1 MNFTAWLQTHRRSIL
16 FLLAILAIGGVTAS
30 FVLPVTLFPDV
41 SFPRVAVELDSG
53 DRTADQMVTLV
64 TRPVEEAIRR
74 VPGVQ
79 NLSSTT
85 SRGSAEIK
93 VDFGWGHDMAA
104 ATLEVNSA
112 VTQMLPTLPAGTMVE
127 TKRMDPTVDPVISY
141 SLSSDTQSLTQLY
154 DLAEYQL
161 RPLLSSVKGVSKIGI
176 TGGKPEEYRVTVDP
190 ARLASYGLT
199 LTDVSSA
206 LAQGNV
212 QQAVGHIEDHY
223 QLYLTVSD
231 SRYQT
236 FRQIAATVLRTGP
249 DGLVR
254 LGDVATVADA
264 TVPQFIRVTADGH
277 DAVLM
282 DVYQQ
287 PDANSVQIANDIK
300 TVLRNYRAL
309 LPPGVKL
316 ATWYDQSVLVTD
328 SAKSVRDAILIGI
341 VLAAMVLFVFLRNY
355 KITIIS
361 IVVVPT
367 VLATTVT
374 LLSLFGMGFNIMTLG
389 GMAAAVGLIIDDAV
403 VMIEHIVRRL
413 RDSPAAHHGRVM
425 MAAREFFQPLVGSS
439 AATIIIFFPLAFLG
453 GVTGAFFKA
462 LSLTMGSALV
472 ISFIITWLAV
482 PILADHWL
490 DEKDASHEDVGPLT
504 RAVHRRYDWVMRHT
518 LKRPVLILFGIVPLL
533 AVGFLAYRAVGSGF
547 MPHEDE
553 GGFVLDYL
561 SPPGTSLAETDRMLR
576 QVEAIIRTNPNVLTY
591 SRRTGAQLGGGVT
604 EANNGDF
611 FIRLKPFPRDP
622 IDDVMQQV
630 TDKVKAQV
638 PTLDIDTAQ
647 LMEDLIGDLTEVP
660 QPIQVK
666 IFSDDQ
672 AQLVDLAQKVTDA
685 LGKVKGLVE
694 LQSGVTPA
702 GDALNIEINRTKAAA
717 LGFNV
722 NDLTTLLDGY
732 VEGNVATQV
741 QKGPK
746 TIGVRVWV
754 PRDLRANITRLENLV
769 LRSPSGQVFP
779 LHAVANVVVE
789 NGQPEITRENLK
801 RMASVTGRIEGRD
814 LGSTARDVKAVMD
827 RPGMLP
833 AGVYYTLGGLYKQQQ
848 EAFKGLALVFAGA
861 VALVFLLLLFLY
873 ERFQIAVSIM
883 IIPLMAMS
891 AVFIGLYVT
900 NTELNI
906 TAIMGM
912 TMIIGMVTE
921 IAIFYFSEYRE
932 IVGDMDHTDA
942 LIAAGKNRMR
952 PITMTTLA
960 AILTLMPLAL
970 AVGRGSQMQQPL
982 AIAIISGLIVALPL
996 VLLVMPVIY
1005 NLLCGGKW
1013 NSPAPAAPANQSSDA
1028 PSHPNSTGM
1037 HT

>member
-1 MNFTAWLQTHRRSIL
+1 MNFSIWLQTHRRSIL
-16 FLLAILAIGGVTAS
+16 FLLAILAFGGVIAA
-30 FVLPVTLFPDV
+30 FELPVTLFPDV

-64 TRPVEEAIRR
+64 TRPVEEAIRH
-74 VPGVQ
+74 VPGVL
-79 NLSSTT
+79 NLSSTS

-93 VDFGWGHDMAA
+93 VDFGWGRDMAA
-104 ATLEVNSA
+104 ATLQVNSA
-112 VTQMLPTLPAGTMVE
+112 VTQILPTLPAGTTVE

-141 SLSSDTQSLTQLY
+141 SLSSDKQSLTQLY
-154 DLAEYQL
+154 DLAQYQL
-161 RPLLSSVKGVSKIGI
+161 RPLLSSVKGVAKIGI
-176 TGGKPEEYRVTVDP
+176 TGGTPEEYRVTVDP
-190 ARLASYGLT
+190 ARLAAYGMT
-199 LTDVSSA
+199 LTDVSNA

-212 QQAVGHIEDHY
+212 QQAVGHMEDHY
-223 QLYLTVSD
+223 ELYLVVSD

-236 FRQIAATVLRTGP
+236 FGQIAATVLRTGP
-249 DGLVR
+249 NGLVR
-254 LGDVATVADA
+254 LGDVAKVTDA

-282 DVYQQ
+282 DVFQQ
-287 PDANSVQIANDIK
+287 PDGNSVQIADDIK
-300 TVLRNYRAL
+300 TTLKAYASV
-309 LPPGVKL
+309 LPPGVKV

-341 VLAAMVLFVFLRNY
+341 VLAAIVLLVFLRNY

-367 VLATTVT
+367 VLATTIT

-403 VMIEHIVRRL
+403 VMIEHIMRRL
-413 RDSPAAHHGRVM
+413 RGAPQQHRGQVM
-425 MAAREFFQPLVGSS
+425 LAAREFFQPLVGSS
-439 AATIIIFFPLAFLG
+439 SATIVIFFPLAFLG

-462 LSLTMGSALV
+462 LSLTMGGALV
-472 ISFIITWLAV
+472 ISFIVTWLAV

-490 DEKDASHEDVGPLT
+490 NEKDASHEDVGRLS
-504 RAVHRRYDWVMRHT
+504 RAVHRRYEWIMRRT
-518 LKRPVLILFGIVPLL
+518 LRWPALVLIGIVPLL
-533 AVGFLAYRAVGSGF
+533 AIGYLAYRNVGSGF

-553 GGFVLDYL
+553 GGFVLDYV

-576 QVEAIIRTNPNVLTY
+576 EVEQVIRANPNVLTY

-604 EANNGDF
+604 EANTGDF
-611 FIRLKPFPRDP
+611 FIRLKPFPREP
-622 IDDVMQQV
+622 IDDVMQQIS
-630 TDKVKAQV
+630 DKVKQDV

-666 IFSDDQ
+666 IFDDDQ
-672 AQLVDLAQKVTDA
+672 AQLITLAQKVTDA
-685 LGKVKGLVE
+685 LGKIKGVVGVR
-694 LQSGVTPA
+694 SGVTPA
-702 GDALNIEINRTKAAA
+702 GDALNIEIDRTKAAA

-722 NDLTTLLDGY
+722 NDLTALLDGY
-732 VEGNVATQV
+732 LEGTVATQI

-746 TIGVRVWV
+746 TVGVRVWV
-754 PRDLRANITRLENLV
+754 PTEVRANTTKLDNMVLRA
-769 LRSPSGQVFP
+769 PSGQVFP
-779 LHAVANVVVE
+779 LSAVAKVVVE
-789 NGQPEITRENLK
+789 TGQPEITRENLK
-801 RMASVTGRIEGRD
+801 RMASVTARIEGRD
-814 LGSTARDVKAVMD
+814 LGSTARDVQAVMD
-827 RPGMLP
+827 QPGMLP
-833 AGVYYTLGGLYKQQQ
+833 AGVYYTLGGLYRQQQ
-848 EAFKGLALVFAGA
+848 EAFKGLTLVFAGA
-861 VALVFLLLLFLY
+861 VALVFLLLLYLY
-873 ERFQIAVSIM
+873 ERFQIAIAIM
-883 IIPLMAMS
+883 LIPLMAMS
-891 AVFIGLYVT
+891 AVFIGLYIT

-932 IVGDMDHTDA
+932 IEGEMDHLEA

-960 AILTLMPLAL
+960 AILTLLPLAL
-970 AVGRGSQMQQPL
+970 AIGRGSQMQQPL

-996 VLLVMPVIY
+996 VLLVMPVLF
-1005 NLLCGGKW
+1005 NLFTRGRSG
-1013 NSPAPAAPANQSSDA
+1013 SPAPAESAAAD
-1028 PSHPNSTGM
+1028 
-1037 HT
+1037 

>member
-1 MNFTAWLQTHRRSIL
+1 MHFTVWLQTHRRSIL
-16 FLLAILAIGGVTAS
+16 FLLAILAIGGVTAA
-30 FVLPVTLFPDV
+30 FELPVTLFPDV

-64 TRPVEEAIRR
+64 TRPVEEAIRL
-74 VPGVQ
+74 VPGVL
-79 NLSSTT
+79 NLSSLS

-104 ATLEVNSA
+104 ATLQVNSA
-112 VTQMLPTLPAGTMVE
+112 VTQILPTLPAGTTVE

-141 SLSSDTQSLTQLY
+141 SLSSDKLSLTQLY
-154 DLAEYQL
+154 DVAQYQL
-161 RPLLSSVKGVSKIGI
+161 RPLLSAVKGVAKVGI
-176 TGGKPEEYRVTVDP
+176 TGGTPEEYRVTVDP
-190 ARLASYGLT
+190 ARLAAYGLS
-199 LTDVSSA
+199 LTDVSNA

-223 QLYLTVSD
+223 QLYLVVSD

-236 FRQIAATVLRTGP
+236 FGQIASTVLRTGP
-249 DGLVR
+249 NGLVR
-254 LGDVATVADA
+254 LADVANVTDA
-264 TVPQFIRVTADGH
+264 TVPQYIRVTADGN

-282 DVYQQ
+282 DIYQQ
-287 PDANSVQIANDIK
+287 PDGNSVQIADDIK
-300 TVLRNYRAL
+300 AALKNYGSV

-341 VLAAMVLFVFLRNY
+341 VLAAIVLFVFLRNY
-355 KITIIS
+355 KITIIA

-374 LLSLFGMGFNIMTLG
+374 LLYLFGMGFNIMTLG

-403 VMIEHIVRRL
+403 VMIEHIMRRL
-413 RDSPAAHHGRVM
+413 RGAPHEHQGRVM
-425 MAAREFFQPLVGSS
+425 MAAREFFQPLIGSS

-462 LSLTMGSALV
+462 LSLTMGGALV
-472 ISFIITWLAV
+472 ISFLITWLAV

-490 DEKDASHEDVGPLT
+490 NEKDASHEDIGRMT
-504 RAVHRRYDWVMRHT
+504 RAIHTRYEWIMRRT
-518 LKRPVLILFGIVPLL
+518 LRTPALVLIGIVPLVVL
-533 AVGFLAYRAVGSGF
+533 GYLAYRNVGSGF

-553 GGFVLDYL
+553 GGFVLDYI
-561 SPPGTSLAETDRMLR
+561 SPPGTSLGETDRMLR
-576 QVEAIIRTNPNVLTY
+576 EVERIIRANDNVLTY

-604 EANNGDF
+604 EPNTGDF
-611 FIRLKPFPRDP
+611 FIRLKPFPRAP
-622 IDDVMQQV
+622 IDDVMQDIS
-630 TDKVKAQV
+630 DKVKQDV

-672 AQLVDLAQKVTDA
+672 VQLIALAQKVTDA
-685 LGKVKGLVE
+685 LGKINGLVG
-694 LQSGVTPA
+694 LQNGVTPA
-702 GDALNIEINRTKAAA
+702 GDALNIEIDRTKAAA

-722 NDLTTLLDGY
+722 NDLSTLIDGY
-732 VEGNVATQV
+732 VEGNVATQI
-741 QKGPK
+741 QKSPK

-754 PRDLRANITRLENLV
+754 PGDVRSNTAKLSNLLLRA
-769 LRSPSGQVFP
+769 SSGEVFP
-779 LHAVANVVVE
+779 LTAVAKVVDQ

-814 LGSTARDVKAVMD
+814 LGSTARDVQAVMD
-827 RPGMLP
+827 QPGMLP
-833 AGVYYTLGGLYKQQQ
+833 PGVYYTLGGLYKQQQ
-848 EAFKGLALVFAGA
+848 EAFKGLALVFGGA
-861 VALVFLLLLFLY
+861 VALVFLLLLYLY
-873 ERFQIAVSIM
+873 ERFQIAIAIM
-883 IIPLMAMS
+883 LIPLIAIS
-891 AVFIGLYVT
+891 AVFIGLYIT

-932 IVGDMDHTDA
+932 IEGEMDHIDA
-942 LIAAGKNRMR
+942 LITAGKNRMR

-960 AILTLMPLAL
+960 AILTLLPLAL
-970 AVGRGSQMQQPL
+970 AIGRGSQMQQPL

-996 VLLVMPVIY
+996 VLLVMPVLF
-1005 NLLCGGKW
+1005 NLFTRGKR
-1013 NSPAPAAPANQSSDA
+1013 PSSTPTTTA
-1028 PSHPNSTGM
+1028 TTTH
-1037 HT
+1037 

>member
-1 MNFTAWLQTHRRSIL
+1 MNFTVWLQTHRRSIL
-16 FLLAILAIGGVTAS
+16 FLLAILAIGGLTAA
-30 FVLPVTLFPDV
+30 FELPVTLFPDV

-53 DRTADQMVTLV
+53 DRPADQMVNLV
-64 TRPVEEAIRR
+64 TRPVEEAIRH
-74 VPGVQ
+74 VPGML
-79 NLSSTT
+79 NLTSIS

-112 VTQMLPTLPAGTMVE
+112 VTQILPTLPPGTTVE

-141 SLSSDTQSLTQLY
+141 SLSSDKLSLTQLY
-154 DLAEYQL
+154 DVAEYQL
-161 RPLLSSVKGVSKIGI
+161 RPLLSSVKGVAKIGI
-176 TGGKPEEYRVTVDP
+176 TGGTPEEYRVTVDP
-190 ARLASYGLT
+190 VRLAAYGLT
-199 LTDVSSA
+199 LTDVSNA

-212 QQAVGHIEDHY
+212 QQAVGHVEDHY
-223 QLYLTVSD
+223 QLYLVISD

-236 FRQIAATVLRTGP
+236 FAQIAATVLRTGP
-249 DGLVR
+249 NGLVR
-254 LGDVATVADA
+254 LGDVAKVTDA

-287 PDANSVQIANDIK
+287 PDGNSVQIADDIK
-300 TVLRNYRAL
+300 STLKKYASVV
-309 LPPGVKL
+309 PPGVKV

-341 VLAAMVLFVFLRNY
+341 VLAAIVLFVFLRNY

-374 LLSLFGMGFNIMTLG
+374 LLYLFGMGFNIMTLG

-403 VMIEHIVRRL
+403 VMIEHIMRRL
-413 RDSPAAHHGRVM
+413 RGAPKAHHGRVM
-425 MAAREFFQPLVGSS
+425 LAAREFFQPLIGSS
-439 AATIIIFFPLAFLG
+439 SATIIIFFPLAFLG

-462 LSLTMGSALV
+462 LSLTMGGALV

-490 DEKDASHEDVGPLT
+490 DEKDAAHEDVGSWT
-504 RAVHRRYDWVMRHT
+504 RAVHRRYEWVMRRT
-518 LKRPVLILFGIVPLL
+518 LKWPALVLIGVIPLL
-533 AVGFLAYRAVGSGF
+533 VIGYLAYRNVGSGF

-553 GGFVLDYL
+553 GGFVLDYI

-576 QVEAIIRTNPNVLTY
+576 QVEQIIRANPNVLTY

-604 EANNGDF
+604 EANTGDF
-611 FIRLKPFPRDP
+611 FIRLKPFPRAP
-622 IDDVMQQV
+622 IDDVMQKISDQV
-630 TDKVKAQV
+630 KQDV

-660 QPIQVK
+660 QPIEVK
-666 IFSDDQ
+666 IFDSNESR
-672 AQLVDLAQKVTDA
+672 LVNLAQKATDA
-685 LGKVKGLVE
+685 LGKVKGLVA
-694 LQSGVTPA
+694 LQNGVTPA
-702 GDALNIEINRTKAAA
+702 GDAINIEVDRTKAAA

-722 NDLTTLLDGY
+722 NDLTTLIDGY
-732 VEGNVATQV
+732 LEGNVATQI
-741 QKGPK
+741 QKAPK
-746 TIGVRVWV
+746 TVGVRVWV
-754 PRDLRANITRLENLV
+754 PASLRANTTRLENLR
-769 LRSPSGQVFP
+769 LRAPSGETFP
-779 LHAVANVVVE
+779 LSAVAKIDVQ

-814 LGSTARDVKAVMD
+814 LGSTARDVQQVMEQ
-827 RPGMLP
+827 PGLLP
-833 AGVYYTLGGLYKQQQ
+833 AGVYFTLGGLYKEQQ
-848 EAFKGLALVFAGA
+848 EAFKGLAMVFAGA
-861 VALVFLLLLFLY
+861 VALVFLLLLYLY
-873 ERFQIAVSIM
+873 ERFQMAIAIM
-883 IIPLMAMS
+883 LIPLMAMS

-900 NTELNI
+900 GIELNI

-932 IVGDMDHTDA
+932 IEGDMDHIEA
-942 LIAAGKNRMR
+942 LIQAGKNRMR
-952 PITMTTLA
+952 PITMTTVA
-960 AILTLMPLAL
+960 AILTLLPLAL
-970 AVGRGSQMQQPL
+970 AIGHGSQMQQPL

-996 VLLVMPVIY
+996 VLLVMPVLY
-1005 NLLCGGKW
+1005 NVFTRGGRVR
-1013 NSPAPAAPANQSSDA
+1013 PAPPPAHPQSATDA
-1028 PSHPNSTGM
+1028 SSGS
-1037 HT
+1037 

>member
-1 MNFTAWLQTHRRSIL
+1 MNFTLWLQTHRRSIL
-16 FLLAILAIGGVTAS
+16 FLLAILAFGGVIAA
-30 FVLPVTLFPDV
+30 FELPVTLFPDV

-64 TRPVEEAIRR
+64 TRPVEEAIRH
-74 VPGVQ
+74 VPGVL
-79 NLSSTT
+79 NLSSTS

-93 VDFGWGHDMAA
+93 VDFGWGRDMAA
-104 ATLEVNSA
+104 ATLQVNSA
-112 VTQMLPTLPAGTMVE
+112 VTQILPTLPAGTTVE

-141 SLSSDTQSLTQLY
+141 SLSSDKQSLTQLY
-154 DLAEYQL
+154 DLAQYQL
-161 RPLLSSVKGVSKIGI
+161 RPLLSSVKGVAKIGI
-176 TGGKPEEYRVTVDP
+176 TGGTPEEYRVTVDP
-190 ARLASYGLT
+190 ARLAAYGMT
-199 LTDVSSA
+199 LTDVSNA

-212 QQAVGHIEDHY
+212 QQAVGHMEDHY
-223 QLYLTVSD
+223 ELYLVVSD

-236 FRQIAATVLRTGP
+236 FGQIAATVLRTGP
-249 DGLVR
+249 NGLVR
-254 LGDVATVADA
+254 LGDVAKVTDA

-282 DVYQQ
+282 DVFQQ
-287 PDANSVQIANDIK
+287 PDGNSVQIADDIK
-300 TVLRNYRAL
+300 TTLKAYASV
-309 LPPGVKL
+309 LPPGVKV

-341 VLAAMVLFVFLRNY
+341 VLAAIVLLVFLRNY

-367 VLATTVT
+367 VLATTIT

-403 VMIEHIVRRL
+403 VMIEHIMRRL
-413 RDSPAAHHGRVM
+413 RGAPQQHRGRVM
-425 MAAREFFQPLVGSS
+425 LAAREFFQPLVGSS
-439 AATIIIFFPLAFLG
+439 SATIVIFFPLAFLG

-462 LSLTMGSALV
+462 LSLTMGGALV
-472 ISFIITWLAV
+472 ISFIVTWLAV

-490 DEKDASHEDVGPLT
+490 NEKDASHEDVGRLS
-504 RAVHRRYDWVMRHT
+504 RAVHRRYEWIMRRT
-518 LKRPVLILFGIVPLL
+518 LRWPALVLIGIVPLL
-533 AVGFLAYRAVGSGF
+533 AIGYLAYRNVGSGF

-553 GGFVLDYL
+553 GGFVLDYV

-576 QVEAIIRTNPNVLTY
+576 EVEQVIRANPNVLTY

-604 EANNGDF
+604 EANTGDF
-611 FIRLKPFPRDP
+611 FIRLKPFPREP
-622 IDDVMQQV
+622 IDDVMQQIS
-630 TDKVKAQV
+630 DKVKQDV

-666 IFSDDQ
+666 IFDDDQ
-672 AQLVDLAQKVTDA
+672 AQLITLAQKVTDA
-685 LGKVKGLVE
+685 LGKIKGVVGVR
-694 LQSGVTPA
+694 SGVTPA
-702 GDALNIEINRTKAAA
+702 GDALNIEIDRTKAAA

-722 NDLTTLLDGY
+722 NDLTALLDGY
-732 VEGNVATQV
+732 LEGTVATQI

-746 TIGVRVWV
+746 TVGVRVWV
-754 PRDLRANITRLENLV
+754 PTEVRANTTKLDNMVLRA
-769 LRSPSGQVFP
+769 PSGQVFP
-779 LHAVANVVVE
+779 LSAVAKVVVE
-789 NGQPEITRENLK
+789 TGQPEITRENLK
-801 RMASVTGRIEGRD
+801 RMASVTARIEGRD
-814 LGSTARDVKAVMD
+814 LGSTARDVQAVMD
-827 RPGMLP
+827 QPGMLP
-833 AGVYYTLGGLYKQQQ
+833 AGVYYTLGGLYRQQQ
-848 EAFKGLALVFAGA
+848 EAFKGLTLVFAGA
-861 VALVFLLLLFLY
+861 VALVFLLLLYLY
-873 ERFQIAVSIM
+873 ERFQIAIAIM
-883 IIPLMAMS
+883 LIPLMAMS
-891 AVFIGLYVT
+891 AVFIGLYIT

-932 IVGDMDHTDA
+932 IEEEMDHLEA

-960 AILTLMPLAL
+960 AILTLLPLAL
-970 AVGRGSQMQQPL
+970 AIGRGSQMQQPL

-996 VLLVMPVIY
+996 VLLVMPVLF
-1005 NLLCGGKW
+1005 NLFTRGRSG
-1013 NSPAPAAPANQSSDA
+1013 SPAPAESAAAD
-1028 PSHPNSTGM
+1028 
-1037 HT
+1037 